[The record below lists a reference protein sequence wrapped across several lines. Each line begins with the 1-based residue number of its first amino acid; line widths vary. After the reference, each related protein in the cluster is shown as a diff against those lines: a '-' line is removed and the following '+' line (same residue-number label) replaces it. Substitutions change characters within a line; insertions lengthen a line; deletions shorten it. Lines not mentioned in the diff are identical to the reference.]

1 MDIYLGALFINLSYQ
16 DIISF
21 LKSYIINKLLI
32 EKVKALNQLQFQSTI
47 RNSALNSVC
56 AIIENQKSSNI
67 KLINYI
73 LL

>member
-47 RNSALNSVC
+47 RNSALNSVGS
-56 AIIENQKSSNI
+56 IIENQKSSNI

>member
-47 RNSALNSVC
+47 RNSALNSVG